1 MTHLTADQ
9 KADPL
14 YTMAHDPA
22 NASRLCV
29 QQFLKV
35 ERTCASALESAVH
48 AGIAG
53 NGRSAAA
60 DWASFPYSSAG
71 SKLTDWEAF
80 YSAHSVDPHEPFL
93 REVFTLLLLGV
104 S

>member
-48 AGIAG
+48 AI
-53 NGRSAAA
+53 
-60 DWASFPYSSAG
+60 
-71 SKLTDWEAF
+71 
-80 YSAHSVDPHEPFL
+80 
-93 REVFTLLLLGV
+93 
-104 S
+104 